1 MTLEQTT
8 DRLVERRAPTPE
20 VVQAA
25 AVVVL
30 CALVGAGSGW
40 LWFTVWDPQVG
51 VVLDG
56 VWYLDEQGLR
66 GDFAA
71 TGWFVVIGA
80 VAGVVLGLVSALSL
94 SRSELVTLGALIV
107 GTALATYLMW
117 QVGVHLGPDDP
128 RELAKTAQDGDRLP
142 AAMEVSGRSPFLV
155 LPGAALAA
163 LAVTYVTVPR
173 RVRDRG

>member
-1 MTLEQTT
+1 MTLEETT
-8 DRLVERRAPTPE
+8 ERPVGRRAATPE
-20 VVQAA
+20 LVQAA

-30 CALVGAGSGW
+30 CALVGAGCGW

-56 VWYLDEQGLR
+56 VWYLDERGLR

-80 VAGVVLGLVSALSL
+80 VAGVVLGLVCALFL

-128 RELAKTAQDGDRLP
+128 RELAEAAQDGDRLP
-142 AAMEVSGRSPFLV
+142 AAIEVSGRSPFLV

-163 LAVTYVTVPR
+163 LALVYATVPR
-173 RVRDRG
+173 RGRTRG